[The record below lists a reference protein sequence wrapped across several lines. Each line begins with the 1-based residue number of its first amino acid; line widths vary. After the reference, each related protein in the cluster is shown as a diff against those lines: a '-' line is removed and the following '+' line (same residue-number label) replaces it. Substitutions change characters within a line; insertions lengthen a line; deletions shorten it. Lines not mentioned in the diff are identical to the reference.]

1 MNKSDSHKYSAQDIE
16 QISDFTC
23 HKISPNIDKPNSKSF
38 HDECLQIK
46 NKLAL
51 LSAISIVVVGLFTST
66 LGVEV
71 NNDLFA
77 KNFKPNTEQQINNC
91 GNNAL
96 PANIT
101 CSNLSPNT
109 EAQKNINNMTIVH
122 NSLLPFP

>member
-1 MNKSDSHKYSAQDIE
+1 
-16 QISDFTC
+16 
-23 HKISPNIDKPNSKSF
+23 
-38 HDECLQIK
+38 LQIK

-51 LSAISIVVVGLFTST
+51 PVTISIVVVGLFTST

>member
-1 MNKSDSHKYSAQDIE
+1 
-16 QISDFTC
+16 
-23 HKISPNIDKPNSKSF
+23 
-38 HDECLQIK
+38 LQIK

-51 LSAISIVVVGLFTST
+51 PVTISIVVVGLFTST

-109 EAQKNINNMTIVH
+109 EAQKILTI
-122 NSLLPFP
+122 

>member
-1 MNKSDSHKYSAQDIE
+1 M
-16 QISDFTC
+16 
-23 HKISPNIDKPNSKSF
+23 
-38 HDECLQIK
+38 QIK

-51 LSAISIVVVGLFTST
+51 PVTISIVVVGLFTST

-109 EAQKNINNMTIVH
+109 EAQKILTI
-122 NSLLPFP
+122 